1 MALPA
6 ADLNVVAMNGVK
18 PNLQR
23 IQTGALA
30 LTDFQSVQ
38 IVSCAISQRS
48 PLVQFFVIARGDD
61 ATVANQ
67 HWRSF
72 HNGAFQQFAQLCK
85 LTHFLAQHLH
95 GGTVYT
101 FQLRAQFR

>member
-1 MALPA
+1 
-6 ADLNVVAMNGVK
+6 MNGVK

-23 IQTGALA
+23 IKAGALA

-48 PLVQFFVIARGDD
+48 PLVQFFIIAGGDD
-61 ATVANQ
+61 ATIANQ
-67 HWRSF
+67 HRWSF
-72 HNGAFQQFAQLCK
+72 HYGTFQQFTQVSK

-101 FQLRAQFR
+101 FQLRAQFG